1 MVISLLVKLWYSL
14 VSLFSLNNP
23 FLTFRVDLLI
33 YRIIAFFTRKHFP
46 KKEKLN
52 KKKKGFSKQ
61 LNLAQF

>member
-14 VSLFSLNNP
+14 VSWFSLNNP
-23 FLTFRVDLLI
+23 FLTFRVI

-52 KKKKGFSKQ
+52 KKKKGFS
-61 LNLAQF
+61 NISV